1 MQTLMLGA
9 ILRPLIIPLRI
20 KEFRDLLQS
29 ELLQSFPDL
38 ELPTLNNNEGD
49 SAIDK
54 MIESSN
60 RLPSTDTKG
69 ETNTEKFSEQHQS
82 QLDAETNG
90 LAKDYGIDNDNDNM
104 DSDEVMIV

>member
-60 RLPSTDTKG
+60 RLPSTL
-69 ETNTEKFSEQHQS
+69 N
-82 QLDAETNG
+82 
-90 LAKDYGIDNDNDNM
+90 
-104 DSDEVMIV
+104 